1 MQNID
6 EDGNSLSGGQIQ
18 RIAIASALALKP
30 SLLVLDEATSGVDK
44 ITESKIFKNIIQLE
58 KLTLIVVSHSNNV
71 EKLFPKKLNL

>member
-30 SLLVLDEATSGVDK
+30 SLLILDESTSGIDT
-44 ITESKIFKNIIQLE
+44 ITESKIFKNIMKIE
-58 KLTLIVVSHSNNV
+58 NLTAIVISHSSNV
-71 EKLFPKKLNL
+71 EKIFSKKIIL